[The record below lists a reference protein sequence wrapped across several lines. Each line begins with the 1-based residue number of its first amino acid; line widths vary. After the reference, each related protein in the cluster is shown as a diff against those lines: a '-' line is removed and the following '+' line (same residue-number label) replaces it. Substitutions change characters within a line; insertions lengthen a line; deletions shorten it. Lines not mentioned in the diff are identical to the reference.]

1 VGRDTFMRT
10 GTVYCTVQQH
20 KDVFRMYSVPWTMDI
35 YLDQWCSSPTP
46 FPSTSCLSF
55 SVFWAHRSYKL
66 SDRSKAMSDPWFSE
80 RKEKSVERWVNCQ
93 KKEFADRSKRSLS
106 SKERA
111 IFGGSLLSDVRK
123 NEWTKDTHYWK
134 QDTWPISILFP
145 SGVRIWAGGRGGPH
159 LAPIKSQ
166 PPTLHL

>member
-1 VGRDTFMRT
+1 MSKR
-10 GTVYCTVQQH
+10 Q
-20 KDVFRMYSVPWTMDI
+20 S
-35 YLDQWCSSPTP
+35 
-46 FPSTSCLSF
+46 
-55 SVFWAHRSYKL
+55 WAHRSYKL
-66 SDRSKAMSDPWFSE
+66 SERSKAMSDPWFSE

-134 QDTWPISILFP
+134 QDAWPISILFP
-145 SGVRIWAGGRGGPH
+145 SGVRIWARGTH

-166 PPTLHL
+166 PPTLHLLGVYEILPTQNLYVFFVSYIFRKCQQFCKIIFLETLVWIWNG